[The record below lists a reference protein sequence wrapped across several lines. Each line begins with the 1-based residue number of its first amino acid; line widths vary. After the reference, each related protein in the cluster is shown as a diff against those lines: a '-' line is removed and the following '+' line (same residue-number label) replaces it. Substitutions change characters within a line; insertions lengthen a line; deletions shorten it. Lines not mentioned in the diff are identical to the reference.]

1 MRLVQITH
9 KNLGRKLALVEE
21 PKLHVLSNFTSLF
34 ELATAA
40 INGSVKMQELI
51 HDNLSEAFL
60 DYDSIYNGTS
70 DWKLLPAFDHPNEVT
85 KLMLSGTGLT
95 HKASAE
101 NRQKMHAAKAESEM
115 TDSMKMYLM
124 GVEGGHP
131 ENGSIGVQPEWF
143 YKGNGSILKAHGD
156 PLTIPSY
163 GNDGGEEPEIA
174 GIYLNDAKGTPWR
187 IGFAT
192 ANEFS
197 DHVMERKN
205 YLYLAPSKIRNC
217 SLGPELVLTD
227 DFKDIMGKVSIERK
241 GTIHWQKDINTGENN
256 MSHSLANLEYHHFK
270 YENHRLPG
278 QAHVHFFGA
287 DAFSFGEKIALEK
300 DDLMVVEWQGMGRPL
315 KNRLTSITKREKI
328 VPIKIVT

>member
-1 MRLVQITH
+1 MRLVQIIH
-9 KNLGRKLALVEE
+9 QDEGRRVALVEE
-21 PKLHVLSNFTSLF
+21 PRLHVLSDFTSLF
-34 ELATAA
+34 ELVTAA
-40 INGSVKMQELI
+40 IDDHGEIRKLI
-51 HDNLSEAFL
+51 RNNLSEVFL
-60 DYDSIYNGTS
+60 DYDSIYEGTS
-70 DWKLLPAFDHPNEVT
+70 EWKLLPAFDHPFDVNR
-85 KLMLSGTGLT
+85 LMLSGTGLT

-101 NRQKMHAAKAESEM
+101 NRQKMHVAKADSEL
-115 TDSMKMYLM
+115 TDSMKMYLL

-131 ENGSIGVQPEWF
+131 KKGSFGVQPEWF

-174 GIYLNDAKGTPWR
+174 GIYLNDAQGTPWR

-227 DFKDIMGKVSIERK
+227 DFMDIKGKVSIRRN
-241 GTIHWQKDINTGENN
+241 GANHWEKAIKTGETN

-270 YENHRLPG
+270 YENHRQPA

-287 DAFSFGEKIALEK
+287 DAFSFGEKIALKNE
-300 DDLMVVEWQGMGRPL
+300 DVMVVEWYGMGRPL
-315 KNRLTSITKREKI
+315 KNRLDVTSTNEKSVGI
-328 VPIKIVT
+328 QFVK

>member
-1 MRLVQITH
+1 MRLVQIIH
-9 KNLGRKLALVEE
+9 KKEGRRVALVEE
-21 PKLHVLSNFTSLF
+21 PKLRVISNFNSIF
-34 ELATAA
+34 ELAITA
-40 INGSVKMQELI
+40 INDHGEIRELI
-51 HDNLSEAFL
+51 RNDVSEVLL
-60 DYDSIYNGTS
+60 DYDSIYTGTS
-70 DWKLLPAFDHPNEVT
+70 DWKLLPAFDHPVDVN
-85 KLMLSGTGLT
+85 KLMLAGTGLT
-95 HKASAE
+95 HRASAE
-101 NRQKMHAAKAESEM
+101 NRQKMHSAKAESEL

-131 ENGSIGVQPEWF
+131 EKGSIGVQPEWF
-143 YKGNGSILKAHGD
+143 YKGNGSILRAHGD
-156 PLTIPSY
+156 PLTIPPY

-174 GIYLNDAKGTPWR
+174 GIYVNDVKGTPWR

-227 DFKDIMGKVSIERK
+227 SFDEIKGKVSILRNNVILWEQAIK
-241 GTIHWQKDINTGENN
+241 TGETN

-270 YENHRLPG
+270 YENHRLAG

-287 DAFSFGEKIALEK
+287 DAFSFGEKITLQQ
-300 DDLMVVEWQGMGRPL
+300 DDMMMVEWYGMGRAL
-315 KNRLTSITKREKI
+315 KNRLDVASTIEKSIGIQI
-328 VPIKIVT
+328 VK